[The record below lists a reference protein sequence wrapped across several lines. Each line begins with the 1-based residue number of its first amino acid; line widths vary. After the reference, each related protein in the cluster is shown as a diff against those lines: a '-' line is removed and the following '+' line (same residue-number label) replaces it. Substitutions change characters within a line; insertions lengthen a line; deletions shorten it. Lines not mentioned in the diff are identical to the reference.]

1 MHFYKNYA
9 IIPRIKFQKVRVK
22 MTNADDTV
30 FLPIAVT
37 YLRASGTSGTAEGEL
52 IITPA
57 SAERLRGYN
66 LYWGSESENKLAN
79 FTKIAAIESDGSRE
93 IRYQFPDGLLIPEGA
108 AKLLLFPL
116 IYFPNTKTFM
126 KQTALF
132 PWKLERNRSAPKKRS
147 AVHLSW

>member
-1 MHFYKNYA
+1 
-9 IIPRIKFQKVRVK
+9 

-116 IYFPNTKTFM
+116 IYFPNTKTFYE
-126 KQTALF
+126 ADCF
-132 PWKLERNRSAPKKRS
+132 VSLEVGAEPFRSKKRS